1 MRDSVRTRPLAEA
14 TIALTL
20 GADARTTVSG
30 PDGRFAFEALPVG
43 EWTAVVR
50 AAGHVSERF
59 SVTIPHRGELR
70 GARIDLVPVRERAFA
85 IYRSAA
91 QPLLPRPELWGIWSP
106 RQIVD
111 HVRARRSPPALAAL
125 TAQIEEV
132 YFSGRLPDE
141 SILPQ
146 VEANAAA
153 AIAERAAG
161 VAV

>member
-1 MRDSVRTRPLAEA
+1 
-14 TIALTL
+14 
-20 GADARTTVSG
+20 
-30 PDGRFAFEALPVG
+30 
-43 EWTAVVR
+43 
-50 AAGHVSERF
+50 
-59 SVTIPHRGELR
+59 VTIPHRGELR

-111 HVRARRSPPALAAL
+111 HVRARRAPPALAAL